1 MRKLFA
7 KMLHKEMG
15 KNKDICLITA
25 DLGYGLWD
33 SIRRDFPERYYNVGS
48 AEQLMIGLAVGL
60 AMEGKIPFAY
70 SITSFLLYRPFE
82 LIRNYID
89 HEGIPVKL
97 VGGGRGQDYGY
108 LGFSHWAEDD
118 KKIMNSFEN
127 ITQTHPDTENELK
140 SSFEAMIEKK
150 SPFYLNLKR

>member
-70 SITSFLLYRPFE
+70 SITSFLL
-82 LIRNYID
+82 
-89 HEGIPVKL
+89 V
-97 VGGGRGQDYGY
+97 
-108 LGFSHWAEDD
+108 SHIW
-118 KKIMNSFEN
+118 
-127 ITQTHPDTENELK
+127 
-140 SSFEAMIEKK
+140 
-150 SPFYLNLKR
+150 